1 MSSQDSPA
9 AAEPRRRVRR
19 VLQVIAEPVREESR
33 TLLEQNWQTLPA
45 HLRTGQQ
52 MLGVQGNGCGATI
65 GAMPR
70 CDFACRGCYLGES
83 ANRIPAEPVDAI
95 KRQMEALRPILGPDG
110 NLQLTDGE
118 VTLRPPEEVIELLQ
132 HAHSLELVP
141 MLMTHGDS
149 FRRRPGLLERYLT
162 EGDLVEVSIHVD
174 TTQRGRL
181 GGDYRAA
188 KREADLNPLRDEFVV
203 LLTAAQQDTGKSL
216 RAATTMT
223 VTRDNID
230 GVPDV
235 IQWLTGGQQVFRMI
249 SLQPIAQVGRTEDGF
264 GGGVSLDDVWQR
276 IALTLTQGNA
286 GAADALLR
294 SQVWFGHPSCNRILH
309 GLVAHRDG
317 EAPRF
322 HALRP
327 STDAPHAAT
336 VDEFFRRFGGVS
348 FKTDTRRTALARAL
362 GIAVQAPGFVL
373 GKLPGYLWHWLQRLG
388 DGSAIRAL
396 RDLVSGRL
404 RVQPLVIVT
413 HHFMS
418 ADEIK
423 SPEGQA
429 RLANCVFHVPVNGQL
444 VSMCEVN
451 ALGVRDQ
458 YYADLASATQ
468 RTALR

>member
-181 GGDYRAA
+181 GVR
-188 KREADLNPLRDEFVV
+188 RFVV
-203 LLTAAQQDTGKSL
+203 VEPQPLL
-216 RAATTMT
+216 
-223 VTRDNID
+223 
-230 GVPDV
+230 
-235 IQWLTGGQQVFRMI
+235 
-249 SLQPIAQVGRTEDGF
+249 
-264 GGGVSLDDVWQR
+264 
-276 IALTLTQGNA
+276 
-286 GAADALLR
+286 ALL
-294 SQVWFGHPSCNRILH
+294 P
-309 GLVAHRDG
+309 GLDQELVEMAGR
-317 EAPRF
+317 
-322 HALRP
+322 
-327 STDAPHAAT
+327 
-336 VDEFFRRFGGVS
+336 FRRGFLLQGEMSVGGARS
-348 FKTDTRRTALARAL
+348 SDLGPDHRRTPLPAKPRR
-362 GIAVQAPGFVL
+362 PGV
-373 GKLPGYLWHWLQRLG
+373 
-388 DGSAIRAL
+388 
-396 RDLVSGRL
+396 
-404 RVQPLVIVT
+404 
-413 HHFMS
+413 
-418 ADEIK
+418 
-423 SPEGQA
+423 
-429 RLANCVFHVPVNGQL
+429 
-444 VSMCEVN
+444 
-451 ALGVRDQ
+451 
-458 YYADLASATQ
+458 
-468 RTALR
+468 